1 MKEIVTKLLDWILP
15 ERGVRKSLFD
25 ELRNEINRLTET
37 LNKERERANRNEER
51 LQKLEVRFAKES
63 CLRFSCKH
71 RLSIDELPAV
81 ELCHQRESCAST
93 GSKNG
98 TSLEV

>member
-37 LNKERERANRNEER
+37 LNQERERANRNEER
-51 LQKLEVRFAKES
+51 LQKLEVRFTKES
-63 CLRFSCKH
+63 CLRFACKH
-71 RLSIDELPAV
+71 RLTIDELPTVAI
-81 ELCHQRESCAST
+81 CHQGESGASAD
-93 GSKNG
+93 SQNG
-98 TSLEV
+98 TGLEV